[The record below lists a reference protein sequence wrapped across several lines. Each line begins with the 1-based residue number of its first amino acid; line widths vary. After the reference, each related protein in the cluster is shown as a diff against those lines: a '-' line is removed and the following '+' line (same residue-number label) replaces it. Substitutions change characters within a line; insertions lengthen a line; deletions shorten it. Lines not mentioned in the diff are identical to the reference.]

1 MVCASHEPSPSPGGQ
16 GSRSSAEGW
25 GRCGGDER
33 VRKERAGTWG
43 WYKASHVS
51 EGAGADA
58 AWSQHISKALIISPP
73 VRRLDEGCRRGA
85 LALLAFM

>member
-1 MVCASHEPSPSPGGQ
+1 M
-16 GSRSSAEGW
+16 
-25 GRCGGDER
+25 
-33 VRKERAGTWG
+33 RKERAGTWG
-43 WYKASHVS
+43 WYEASHVFSEEGVSHVFS

-58 AWSQHISKALIISPP
+58 AWSQHISKALIIFPS